1 MPLSDYVTIE
11 RAGKGGY
18 KAYDAR
24 TGAFIADGST
34 AAIARENAL
43 RVAFDAIARVGDVH
57 LATIDA
63 GRVLVVSGG
72 LHDGIRSEVYTVGSR
87 WTGFSSLESRNGQ
100 ALDDWTAMRAAAL
113 R

>member
-1 MPLSDYVTIE
+1 MPLSDYLTIE

-24 TGAFIADGST
+24 TGEFIADGST

-43 RVAFDAIARVGDVH
+43 RVAFDAIAHVGDVH
-57 LATIDA
+57 VETIDA
-63 GRVLVVSGG
+63 SRVLVACGDVYNS
-72 LHDGIRSEVYTVGSR
+72 IRSEVYTVGSR
-87 WTGFSSLESRNGQ
+87 WTGFSSIESRNGQ
-100 ALDDWTAMRAAAL
+100 ALDDWAAQRAAAL

>member
-24 TGAFIADGST
+24 TGEFIADGAT
-34 AAIARENAL
+34 AGIARENAL
-43 RVAFDAIARVGDVH
+43 RVAFDALRRIGDVH
-57 LATIDA
+57 VETINA
-63 GRVLVVSGG
+63 GRVLVVRGDVHNS
-72 LHDGIRSEVYTVGSR
+72 IRSAVYRVGAK
-87 WTGFSSLESRNGQ
+87 WTGFDALESRNGQ
-100 ALDDWTAMRAAAL
+100 SLDDWAASRAAAL